1 MTEQRA
7 TIPTSRFALIVARR
21 AMVVA
26 AASLVVA
33 ALAVVVA
40 LWGGPETDP
49 AEGAVPE
56 QVQEDAA
63 AARADA
69 AAAAAIADAAAALA
83 EQATSRAAAAEE
95 ALAAVLAEAG
105 GAVDPEVI
113 ARLEAQLEEARTLA
127 ATALVAADTAATVE
141 EAPTADAASEPA
153 DAAAVEDAS
162 ESEEAAA
169 VEDASESEE
178 AAAVEDASES
188 EEAAAVEDASESEEA
203 AAVEDAPA
211 PEPEDT
217 DTAVSLPG
225 EPYEFGPSAGAGLAV
240 VGVAHDS
247 ALNVRAVPNGEV
259 IARLD
264 NVMDGVRDPAVYVRE
279 PDSDDIIVTVDLQR
293 GIVATGNT
301 RKLPTTIWH
310 ELRVG
315 DLVGWASVNYLAP
328 VGAGRDATAEVVEA
342 LGGTPTADTLSDLGL
357 QVSALFASTGEVQSR
372 TTISSRPGV
381 FEAVGDITLDV
392 LGLPD
397 DAVRGYRI
405 NITADAG
412 AEDWTQDDAGPFTLR
427 SVTVTPICDSHRGVS
442 DDGLCV

>member
-1 MTEQRA
+1 MTEQTA
-7 TIPTSRFALIVARR
+7 TVPTSRFALIVARR

-26 AASLVVA
+26 AASLVIA
-33 ALAVVVA
+33 ALAVLVA
-40 LWGGPETDP
+40 VWGGPETDP

-56 QVQEDAA
+56 QVQADAA

-69 AAAAAIADAAAALA
+69 AAAAAMADAAAVLA

-95 ALAAVLAEAG
+95 ALAAALAEAG
-105 GAVDPEVI
+105 GTVDPEVI

-127 ATALVAADTAATVE
+127 ATALVAANTAASVE
-141 EAPTADAASEPA
+141 
-153 DAAAVEDAS
+153 DAAADTTPEV
-162 ESEEAAA
+162 
-169 VEDASESEE
+169 
-178 AAAVEDASES
+178 
-188 EEAAAVEDASESEEA
+188 A
-203 AAVEDAPA
+203 AAVEDAPESQEAVEDA
-211 PEPEDT
+211 PESEEAVEDAPVPEDT
-217 DTAVSLPG
+217 DTAVALPG

-247 ALNVRAVPNGEV
+247 ALNVRDVPNGEI

-264 NVMDGVRDPAVYVRE
+264 NLMDGVRDPAVYVRE
-279 PDSDDIIVTVDLQR
+279 PNSDDIIATVDLRR

-301 RKLPTTIWH
+301 RKLPTTIWY
-310 ELRVG
+310 EVRIG
-315 DLVGWASVNYLAP
+315 DLVGWASGAYLAP
-328 VGAGRDATAEVVEA
+328 LGADRDATAEVEEA
-342 LGGTPTADTLSDLGL
+342 LDGTPTADTLSDIGL
-357 QVSALFASTGEVQSR
+357 LVSGVFASSGEVQSR
-372 TTISSRPGV
+372 TTVSSRPGV

-442 DDGLCV
+442 EEGLCL

>member
-1 MTEQRA
+1 MTEERA

-26 AASLVVA
+26 AASLVIA
-33 ALAVVVA
+33 ASAVVVA

-56 QVQEDAA
+56 QVLADAA

-69 AAAAAIADAAAALA
+69 DAAAAIADAAAALA

-95 ALAAVLAEAG
+95 ALAAALAEAG

-113 ARLEAQLEEARTLA
+113 ARLEAQVEEARTLA
-127 ATALVAADTAATVE
+127 ATALVAANTAASVGG
-141 EAPTADAASEPA
+141 APAADTTP
-153 DAAAVEDAS
+153 
-162 ESEEAAA
+162 EEAAA
-169 VEDASESEE
+169 VEDASEPEDP
-178 AAAVEDASES
+178 AAVEDAP
-188 EEAAAVEDASESEEA
+188 ESEEA
-203 AAVEDAPA
+203 AAVEDAPV
-211 PEPEDT
+211 PEDT
-217 DTAVSLPG
+217 DVAVALPG
-225 EPYEFGPSAGAGLAV
+225 EPYEFGPSAGAGLVV

-247 ALNVRAVPNGEV
+247 ALNVRDVPNGEI

-264 NVMDGVRDPAVYVRE
+264 SVMDGVRDPAVYVRK
-279 PDSDDIIVTVDLQR
+279 PDSDDIIATVDLRR

-315 DLVGWASVNYLAP
+315 DLVGWASGTYLAP
-328 VGAGRDATAEVVEA
+328 LGADRDATAEVVEA
-342 LGGTPTADTLSDLGL
+342 LGGTPTADTLTDLGL

-381 FEAVGDITLDV
+381 FEALGEITLDV

-405 NITADAG
+405 NVTADAG

-427 SVTVTPICDSHRGVS
+427 SVTVTPICDSHRGVTEE
-442 DDGLCV
+442 GLCL

>member
-26 AASLVVA
+26 SASLVIA

-49 AEGAVPE
+49 AEGAAPE
-56 QVQEDAA
+56 QVRADAA

-69 AAAAAIADAAAALA
+69 DAAAAIADAAAALA

-95 ALAAVLAEAG
+95 ALAAALAEAG

-127 ATALVAADTAATVE
+127 ATALVAANAAASVEDAPAADTTPE
-141 EAPTADAASEPA
+141 EAAAVEDASESEEE
-153 DAAAVEDAS
+153 AAVEDAS

-169 VEDASESEE
+169 VED
-178 AAAVEDASES
+178 
-188 EEAAAVEDASESEEA
+188 
-203 AAVEDAPA
+203 A

-247 ALNVRAVPNGEV
+247 ALNIRDVPNGEI

-279 PDSDDIIVTVDLQR
+279 ADSDKIITTVDLQR

-315 DLVGWASVNYLAP
+315 DLEGWASVNYLAP
-328 VGAGRDATAEVVEA
+328 LGAGRDATAEVVEA

-357 QVSALFASTGEVQSR
+357 RVSALFASTGEVQSR

-442 DDGLCV
+442 GDGLCH

>member
-1 MTEQRA
+1 M
-7 TIPTSRFALIVARR
+7 PPVPPALVAARR
-21 AMVVA
+21 ALVIAVA
-26 AASLVVA
+26 ALVVA
-33 ALAVVVA
+33 GLAVVVA
-40 LWGGPETDP
+40 LRGDPQSDP
-49 AEGAVPE
+49 AEGAAPE
-56 QVQEDAA
+56 QAQADAA
-63 AARADA
+63 AARAEAEA
-69 AAAAAIADAAAALA
+69 ASAVADAAAAIAGEAAV
-83 EQATSRAAAAEE
+83 RAAAAEE
-95 ALAAVLAEAG
+95 ALAAALAEAG
-105 GAVDPEVI
+105 AAVTPEVI
-113 ARLEAQLEEARTLA
+113 AKLEAQLDEARNLA

-141 EAPTADAASEPA
+141 EAPAADATFEEE
-153 DAAAVEDAS
+153 AAVEDAP
-162 ESEEAAA
+162 ESEVEAA
-169 VEDASESEE
+169 VEDAP
-178 AAAVEDASES
+178 
-188 EEAAAVEDASESEEA
+188 ESEEA
-203 AAVEDAPA
+203 AAVEDAPV
-211 PEPEDT
+211 PEDT
-217 DTAVSLPG
+217 DTAVALPG

-247 ALNVRAVPNGEV
+247 ALNVRDVPNGEV

-279 PDSDDIIVTVDLQR
+279 PDADDIIATVDLQR

-301 RKLPTTIWH
+301 RKMPTTIWH

-315 DLVGWASVNYLAP
+315 DLVGWASGTYLGP
-328 VGAGRDATAEVVEA
+328 LGADRDATAEVVEA
-342 LGGTPTADTLSDLGL
+342 LGGTPTADTLSELGL

-381 FEAVGDITLDV
+381 FEALGDITLDV

-427 SVTVTPICDSHRGVS
+427 SVTVTPICDSWRGVS

>member
-26 AASLVVA
+26 AASLVIA

-56 QVQEDAA
+56 QVEADAA

-69 AAAAAIADAAAALA
+69 DAAAAIADAAAALA
-83 EQATSRAAAAEE
+83 EQATSRAAAVEE
-95 ALAAVLAEAG
+95 ALAAALAEGG

-113 ARLEAQLEEARTLA
+113 ARLEAQVEEARTLA
-127 ATALVAADTAATVE
+127 ATALVAANTAASVE
-141 EAPTADAASEPA
+141 GAPAADTTP
-153 DAAAVEDAS
+153 
-162 ESEEAAA
+162 EEAAA
-169 VEDASESEE
+169 VEDASEP
-178 AAAVEDASES
+178 

-203 AAVEDAPA
+203 AAVEDAPV
-211 PEPEDT
+211 PEDT
-217 DTAVSLPG
+217 DPAVALPG

-240 VGVAHDS
+240 VGIAHDS
-247 ALNVRAVPNGEV
+247 ALNVRDVPNGEI

-264 NVMDGVRDPAVYVRE
+264 SVMDGVRDPAVYVRK
-279 PDSDDIIVTVDLQR
+279 PDSDDIIATVDLRR

-315 DLVGWASVNYLAP
+315 DLVGWASGTYLAP
-328 VGAGRDATAEVVEA
+328 LGADRDATAEVVEA
-342 LGGTPTADTLSDLGL
+342 LGGTPTADTLTDLGL
-357 QVSALFASTGEVQSR
+357 QVSARFASTGEVQSR

-381 FEAVGDITLDV
+381 FEALGDITLDV

-427 SVTVTPICDSHRGVS
+427 SVTVTPICDSHRGVTEE
-442 DDGLCV
+442 GLCL

>member
-1 MTEQRA
+1 MTEERA

-26 AASLVVA
+26 AASLVIA
-33 ALAVVVA
+33 ASAVVVA

-56 QVQEDAA
+56 QVLADAA

-69 AAAAAIADAAAALA
+69 DAAAAIADAAAALA

-95 ALAAVLAEAG
+95 ALAAALAEAG

-113 ARLEAQLEEARTLA
+113 ARLEAQVEEARTLA
-127 ATALVAADTAATVE
+127 ATALVAANTAASVGGAPAADSTPE
-141 EAPTADAASEPA
+141 ET
-153 DAAAVEDAS
+153 AAVEDAS
-162 ESEEAAA
+162 EP
-169 VEDASESEE
+169 
-178 AAAVEDASES
+178 
-188 EEAAAVEDASESEEA
+188 EEA
-203 AAVEDAPA
+203 AAVEDAPL
-211 PEPEDT
+211 PEDT
-217 DTAVSLPG
+217 ETAAALPG
-225 EPYEFGPSAGAGLAV
+225 EPYEFGPSAGAGLVV

-247 ALNVRAVPNGEV
+247 ALNVRDVPNGEI

-264 NVMDGVRDPAVYVRE
+264 SVMDGVRDPAVYVRK
-279 PDSDDIIVTVDLQR
+279 PDSDDIIATVDLRR

-301 RKLPTTIWH
+301 RKRPTAIWH

-315 DLVGWASVNYLAP
+315 DLGGWASGTYLAP
-328 VGAGRDATAEVVEA
+328 LGADRDATAEVVEA
-342 LGGTPTADTLSDLGL
+342 LGGTPTADTLTDLGL

-381 FEAVGDITLDV
+381 FEALGDITLDV

-427 SVTVTPICDSHRGVS
+427 SVTVTPICDSHRGVTEE
-442 DDGLCV
+442 GLCL

>member
-1 MTEQRA
+1 M
-7 TIPTSRFALIVARR
+7 PPVPPALVAARR
-21 AMVVA
+21 ALVIAVA
-26 AASLVVA
+26 ALAVA
-33 ALAVVVA
+33 GLAVVVA
-40 LWGGPETDP
+40 LWGDPQGDP
-49 AEGAVPE
+49 AGSAAPE
-56 QVQEDAA
+56 QAQADAA
-63 AARADA
+63 AARAEAGA
-69 AAAAAIADAAAALA
+69 ASAVADAAAAIAGEAAA
-83 EQATSRAAAAEE
+83 RAAAAEE
-95 ALAAVLAEAG
+95 ALAAALAEAG

-113 ARLEAQLEEARTLA
+113 AKLEAQLDEARNLA
-127 ATALVAADTAATVE
+127 ATALVAADAAATVG
-141 EAPTADAASEPA
+141 EAPTADTTPEA
-153 DAAAVEDAS
+153 AAAVEDAP

-169 VEDASESEE
+169 VEDAS
-178 AAAVEDASES
+178 V
-188 EEAAAVEDASESEEA
+188 
-203 AAVEDAPA
+203 
-211 PEPEDT
+211 PEDT
-217 DTAVSLPG
+217 DTAVVLPG

-247 ALNVRAVPNGEV
+247 ALNVRDVPNGEV

-279 PDSDDIIVTVDLQR
+279 PDSDDIITTVDLQR

-301 RKLPTTIWH
+301 RKLSTTIWH

-315 DLVGWASVNYLAP
+315 DLLGWASGTYLAP
-328 VGAGRDATAEVVEA
+328 LGADRDAGAEVVEA

-357 QVSALFASTGEVQSR
+357 QVSGVFASSGEVQSR

-381 FEAVGDITLDV
+381 FEALGDITLDV

-412 AEDWTQDDAGPFTLR
+412 AEDWTQEDAGPFTLR
-427 SVTVTPICDSHRGVS
+427 SVTVTPICYSHRGVS

>member
-26 AASLVVA
+26 AASLVIA
-33 ALAVVVA
+33 ALAVLVA

-49 AEGAVPE
+49 AEGAVPD
-56 QVQEDAA
+56 QVQADAA

-69 AAAAAIADAAAALA
+69 DAAVAIADAAATLA

-95 ALAAVLAEAG
+95 ALAAALADAG

-113 ARLEAQLEEARTLA
+113 ARLEAQLEEARALV
-127 ATALVAADTAATVE
+127 ATALVAADA
-141 EAPTADAASEPA
+141 AASAEDAPA
-153 DAAAVEDAS
+153 ADTTPEEEAAVEDAS
-162 ESEEAAA
+162 ESEEAP
-169 VEDASESEE
+169 
-178 AAAVEDASES
+178 
-188 EEAAAVEDASESEEA
+188 AVEDASESEEA
-203 AAVEDAPA
+203 AAVEDAPVA
-211 PEPEDT
+211 EDT
-217 DTAVSLPG
+217 DTAVALPG

-247 ALNVRAVPNGEV
+247 ALNVRDVPNGEI

-264 NVMDGVRDPAVYVRE
+264 NLMDGVRDPAVYVRE
-279 PDSDDIIVTVDLQR
+279 PNSDDIIATVDLQS

-301 RKLPTTIWH
+301 RQLPTTIWY

-315 DLVGWASVNYLAP
+315 DLVGWASGTYLGP
-328 VGAGRDATAEVVEA
+328 LGADRDATAEVVEA
-342 LGGTPTADTLSDLGL
+342 LGGTPTADTLTDLGL

-372 TTISSRPGV
+372 TTVSSRPGV
-381 FEAVGDITLDV
+381 FEALGDITLDV

-442 DDGLCV
+442 EEGLCL

>member
-1 MTEQRA
+1 MPPA
-7 TIPTSRFALIVARR
+7 PPALVAARR
-21 AMVVA
+21 ALVIAVA
-26 AASLVVA
+26 ALVVA
-33 ALAVVVA
+33 GLAVVVA
-40 LWGGPETDP
+40 LRGDPQSDP
-49 AEGAVPE
+49 AGSAAPE
-56 QVQEDAA
+56 QAQADAA
-63 AARADA
+63 AARAEAEA
-69 AAAAAIADAAAALA
+69 ASAVADAAAAIAGEAAA
-83 EQATSRAAAAEE
+83 RAAAAEE
-95 ALAAVLAEAG
+95 ALAAALAEAG

-113 ARLEAQLEEARTLA
+113 AKLEAQLEEARTLA
-127 ATALVAADTAATVE
+127 ATALVAADAAATVE
-141 EAPTADAASEPA
+141 GAPVADAT
-153 DAAAVEDAS
+153 
-162 ESEEAAA
+162 SEEAAA
-169 VEDASESEE
+169 VEDAP
-178 AAAVEDASES
+178 
-188 EEAAAVEDASESEEA
+188 ESEEA
-203 AAVEDAPA
+203 AAVEDAPVPEEAAAVEDA
-211 PEPEDT
+211 PESEEAAAVEDAPVPDDT
-217 DTAVSLPG
+217 DTAVALPG

-247 ALNVRAVPNGEV
+247 ALNVRDVPNGEV

-279 PDSDDIIVTVDLQR
+279 PDSDDIIATVDLQR

-301 RKLPTTIWH
+301 RKLSTTIWH

-315 DLVGWASVNYLAP
+315 DLLGWASGTYLAP
-328 VGAGRDATAEVVEA
+328 LGADRDATAEVVEA

-357 QVSALFASTGEVQSR
+357 RVSGVFASSGEVQSR

-381 FEAVGDITLDV
+381 FEALGDITLDV

-427 SVTVTPICDSHRGVS
+427 SVTVTPICVSHRGVS